1 MLPLIQQN
9 DKDMTTQEI
18 ANEIRR
24 CLELGFSK
32 YFNVENS
39 KGETVTIRVSNH
51 SANNKNNSDN
61 KTLSFIKE
69 RTEQKKSAYN
79 SMICEWAMLENG
91 LTDTYE
97 ELEDILENEL
107 D

>member
-1 MLPLIQQN
+1 
-9 DKDMTTQEI
+9 MTTQEI

>member
-1 MLPLIQQN
+1 M
-9 DKDMTTQEI
+9 KTTIEI
-18 ANEIRR
+18 ATEIRR

-39 KGETVTIRVSNH
+39 KGETVVIRVSDH
-51 SANNKNNSDN
+51 SANNKNNSDS
-61 KTLSFIKE
+61 KTLSFITK

-79 SMICEWAMLENG
+79 AMLCEWAVLENG

-107 D
+107 N